1 MGLETTGQRDHGTI
15 RLLDYKIINME
26 RCIENLFI
34 WQESRKV
41 VNGIYAIMTD
51 NRDFGFKD
59 QIQRA
64 AVSIM
69 NNIAEGF
76 ESGSDAKFINFL
88 NIAKGSCSEVR
99 SMLYLCE
106 DFKYCSIE
114 ERTELQKQIKQISTG
129 IVNLIEKIKYS
140 QNSKSTSR

>member
-1 MGLETTGQRDHGTI
+1 
-15 RLLDYKIINME
+15 ME

-41 VNGIYAIMTD
+41 VNGIYSIMTE

-106 DFKYCSIE
+106 DFKYCSNE
-114 ERTELQKQIKQISTG
+114 ERIELQKQIKQISTG

-140 QNSKSTSR
+140 QNCKSTSQ